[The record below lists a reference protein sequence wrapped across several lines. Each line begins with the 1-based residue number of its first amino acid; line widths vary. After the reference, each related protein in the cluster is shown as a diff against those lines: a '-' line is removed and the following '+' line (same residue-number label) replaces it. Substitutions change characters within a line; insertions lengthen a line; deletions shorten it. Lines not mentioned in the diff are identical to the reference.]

1 LHSEN
6 HGRRWNNAIHLRWVS
21 IINRTSALHTLA
33 IVSFVPSGLLSLRE
47 TGVYRAFA
55 HGGFSF
61 LVEWILA
68 EQATRGFQA
77 LKIREDRFI
86 IDDCDSSSVVPGQI
100 RALGLMM

>member
-1 LHSEN
+1 ML
-6 HGRRWNNAIHLRWVS
+6 S
-21 IINRTSALHTLA
+21 ICAG
-33 IVSFVPSGLLSLRE
+33 FPSSTVLLLCTRSLLSPLYLLVYSLCAKLGC
-47 TGVYRAFA
+47 TGRLP